1 MGTPPLNIKRDELWS
16 LYRLLTFLVTT
27 RFELLDTVNHG
38 FIVQKTLLFSYIP
51 IFSGRWKGDITN
63 LSDNNNYNRADSRL
77 NLKWLTEFKPI
88 HNTPSFRPSC
98 FPISKFRRLTGV
110 QLTFVLL
117 ELIIYSKTD
126 LLTGI
131 EMLRIYKIYILM
143 GKTQCFPS

>member
-1 MGTPPLNIKRDELWS
+1 MVLIQV
-16 LYRLLTFLVTT
+16 LTFLVTT

-63 LSDNNNYNRADSRL
+63 LSDRSNNNRADSRL

-143 GKTQCFPS
+143 GKTQCFPSQLYHRAI